1 MKVLLNTVLLGAALA
16 FAAHP
21 AMAETPK
28 KETPKKV
35 VKKSTKKS
43 AQQQAAKSSADD
55 DYDVAKSTA
64 VEMECALGDKVTLY
78 QNAEDN
84 QHIGMRWKK
93 QLVRMD
99 QVQTTTGAQR
109 YESTKHGMVWIGIPA
124 KGMLLDSK
132 KGQQLANECRTKEQ
146 IVAAKTQPAP
156 QPQIFQEASK

>member
-1 MKVLLNTVLLGAALA
+1 MKVLFTTVLLGAALA

-21 AMAETPK
+21 ALAETA
-28 KETPKKV
+28 
-35 VKKSTKKS
+35 KKSTKK
-43 AQQQAAKSSADD
+43 AAHHQAAKPSASSADD
-55 DYDVAKSTA
+55 DFDVAKSTP

-93 QLVRMD
+93 HLVRLD

-109 YESTKHGMVWIGIPA
+109 YESSKHGMVWIGIPA

-132 KGQQLANECRTKEQ
+132 KGQQLANDCRTKEQ
-146 IVAAKTQPAP
+146 VVAAKTQPAP